1 MATDAY
7 MGKDGF
13 VSLLGDTEAGTFI
26 DTWSLSMGIGTAEV
40 TSYGD
45 NSKAF
50 VSTIREWS
58 VSLTGTMDRSDTHQ
72 DPLFDNF
79 DSTTQTSVSIRLF
92 AGSSTER
99 WVGTTLPTGLTI
111 NSAVGDKVGWTAELQ
126 GSSNLSYWTSATA

>member
-13 VSLLGDTEAGTFI
+13 VSLLGDTESAGFI
-26 DTWSLSMGIGTAEV
+26 DSWSLSPSIGVAEITA
-40 TSYGD
+40 YGD

-50 VSTIREWS
+50 AHTIREYTLS
-58 VSLTGTMDRSDTHQ
+58 ITGTVDRSDTHQ

-79 DSTTQTSVSIRLF
+79 DTTSQAAVSFRLF

-99 WVGTTLPTGLTI
+99 WVGTALPTGLTI
-111 NSAVGDKVGWTAELQ
+111 NSAVGDKVGFTAELQ
-126 GSSNLSYWTSATA
+126 GSSNLSYWTTAT

>member
-13 VSLLGDTEAGTFI
+13 VSLLGDTEAATFL
-26 DTWSLSMGIGTAEV
+26 DSWSLTQGIGTAEI

-50 VSTIREWS
+50 AHTIREWS
-58 VSLTGTMDRSDTHQ
+58 VSITGTMDRSDTHQ

-79 DSTTQTSVSIRLF
+79 DTTSQSSVSLRLF
-92 AGSSTER
+92 IGSSTER
-99 WVGTTLPTGLTI
+99 WVGTALPTGLTI
-111 NSAVGDKVGWTAELQ
+111 NSAVADKVSFTAELQ
-126 GSSNLSYWTSATA
+126 GSSNLSYWTTAT